1 MEITRTEF
9 FSLSQQM
16 LWCFYDVDK
25 SVLRR
30 IFWKV
35 YLQYK
40 SDFLKEAALLTY
52 LITSQL
58 LTSPM
63 QPTVML

>member
-9 FSLSQQM
+9 FSLPQQM

-35 YLQYK
+35 YLQYI

-52 LITSQL
+52 LITCPSY
-58 LTSPM
+58 
-63 QPTVML
+63 

>member
-16 LWCFYDVDK
+16 LRCFYDVDK

-40 SDFLKEAALLTY
+40 SDFLTEAALLTY
-52 LITSQL
+52 LITC
-58 LTSPM
+58 PNY
-63 QPTVML
+63 

>member
-9 FSLSQQM
+9 FSLPQQM